1 MNTSKVGDEAYR
13 ETAARLQEL
22 ARDDIPKTMR
32 ALAEE
37 NIAHTREI
45 YEHSKDA
52 LEAVLDSWER
62 TFGAAR
68 QGAVVL
74 NHKIIDIAQWNINS
88 GLDLAKSMV
97 GAKNLAEATEL
108 QAAYWRKQLD
118 TLTAQAEEVRA
129 LSTQMAADA
138 AEPNKT
144 QVQRGTD
151 QARRAT

>member
-1 MNTSKVGDEAYR
+1 MNTSKAGDEAYR

-45 YEHSKDA
+45 YERSKHA

-62 TFGAAR
+62 TFGAAG
-68 QGAVVL
+68 QGAVAL
-74 NHKIIDIAQWNINS
+74 NHKIIDIAQRNINS
-88 GLDLAKSMV
+88 GFDLAKSMTA
-97 GAKNLAEATEL
+97 AKNIAEATEL
-108 QAAYWRKQLD
+108 QAAYWCKQLD
-118 TLTAQAEEVRA
+118 TLTAQAEEVRV
-129 LSTQMAADA
+129 LSTQVAADA
-138 AEPNKT
+138 GEPIKT
-144 QVQRGTD
+144 QVRRESD

>member
-1 MNTSKVGDEAYR
+1 
-13 ETAARLQEL
+13 
-22 ARDDIPKTMR
+22 MR

-45 YEHSKDA
+45 YERSKDA

-62 TFGAAR
+62 TFGAAG
-68 QGAVVL
+68 QGAVAL
-74 NHKIIDIAQWNINS
+74 NHKIIDIAQRNINS
-88 GLDLAKSMV
+88 GFDLAKSMA
-97 GAKNLAEATEL
+97 GAKNIAEATEL

-129 LSTQMAADA
+129 LSTRVAADA
-138 AEPNKT
+138 AEPIKT
-144 QVQRGTD
+144 QVQRKTD